1 MKSYKPYKKYYESK
15 NFKSFQPN
23 KFKYNKNQ
31 HVCYKCGQTGN
42 YKNNCKVKNKIKE
55 LNINDKF
62 KFKFQLLNEL
72 SEFGTESEELLQIDD
87 NNITSQDDEYSDNEI
102 GFCFCK
108 NKNMCTCRKDIH
120 TLTREERIILEL
132 IDQIEDPETKIKYL
146 SWKVT
151 RRCKLVKS

>member
-1 MKSYKPYKKYYESK
+1 M
-15 NFKSFQPN
+15 
-23 KFKYNKNQ
+23 
-31 HVCYKCGQTGN
+31 
-42 YKNNCKVKNKIKE
+42 I
-55 LNINDKF
+55 
-62 KFKFQLLNEL
+62 
-72 SEFGTESEELLQIDD
+72 
-87 NNITSQDDEYSDNEI
+87 EI

-108 NKNMCTCRKDIH
+108 DKNMCTCRKEIN